1 VTEVPDW
8 FSLDIE
14 PQQDS
19 TLVTAVGDKRQTH
32 TTRLRAHVTTY
43 QKWKDVTTYQK
54 WKDGTKKGIPL
65 VSDLEWYIKV
75 DLHTTAV
82 NPGTLMWNQDDQRG
96 YYTEAVDVR
105 FGIKGWKL
113 SWSSPETTQVGGS
126 SSQAKSVEF
135 SAGFFGPQ
143 PMVTLGGSISSSAGQ
158 SFPDFAIKNDSAGSP
173 DQFVHQSYVL
183 GLVQDHPYVNP
194 IDLVD
199 AGVVKGRLREL
210 SSPRSVSDLAIQ
222 SEALF
227 HNPNPKEGDTPRL
240 EIEITHRLMDVE
252 KTWATAFGKND
263 PQSHGFAPPQTGD
276 GAFDRTRGGPQR
288 ILMSQQFGGLL
299 VDVYPVT
306 HKEVWKFDFDMTKK
320 KVAPAPSNM
329 PEVEITGGL
338 LEALGTIAALTG
350 PSGTPYA
357 YFINTQGHVQAV
369 FFSTDGRWLAD
380 DLTTKSKNAPLAL
393 KARGTLAATTSSPT
407 AHRVYF
413 VAEDGHVWLFWLN
426 SVGPKWELNDLTGA
440 PLAVEER
447 VALAAIPS
455 PNPSADSRAFFV
467 DKQGHV
473 QALWYNTDSNKRTW
487 VVDDLTKNNK
497 SAPLALKT
505 RGALA
510 ATTTSDPSLAP
521 QVFFVGQ
528 DGHVWLFWLNTVGP
542 TWELSDLTAATGAPT
557 ARGPLAAVPAV
568 PGSKAPRGYF
578 ISVDGHVYVLWHNTD
593 SKRWMA
599 DDLTY
604 ITGAPSALGPLA
616 AIPDPSG
623 GSRAYFIGVDGHVY
637 VLSPDR
643 DPKASGWTA
652 LDLTRATGANAA
664 GAGLAASVAPDGAQ
678 YVYFTD
684 RYGKLYVLSKR
695 TYTQPWDCKQFLPVG
710 RS

>member
-505 RGALA
+505 RGTLA
-510 ATTTSDPSLAP
+510 ATQPRWIQAWHRRCSSL
-521 QVFFVGQ
+521 VKMVMCGC
-528 DGHVWLFWLNTVGP
+528 
-542 TWELSDLTAATGAPT
+542 
-557 ARGPLAAVPAV
+557 
-568 PGSKAPRGYF
+568 
-578 ISVDGHVYVLWHNTD
+578 
-593 SKRWMA
+593 
-599 DDLTY
+599 
-604 ITGAPSALGPLA
+604 
-616 AIPDPSG
+616 SG
-623 GSRAYFIGVDGHVY
+623 
-637 VLSPDR
+637 
-643 DPKASGWTA
+643 
-652 LDLTRATGANAA
+652 
-664 GAGLAASVAPDGAQ
+664 
-678 YVYFTD
+678 
-684 RYGKLYVLSKR
+684 
-695 TYTQPWDCKQFLPVG
+695 
-710 RS
+710 